1 MNNLLGFSEGASLAF
16 HGLAMIA
23 EKAPE
28 RINVK
33 YIASELCASEA
44 HLAKI
49 FQKLT
54 KAQVISSVRGPAGGF
69 VLNKPAEDISFLDVY
84 EVIESK
90 VELTGCPLS
99 RDNCSFKK
107 CIFDERMTKLRKEM
121 YDLLKDIRLSDF
133 QQDEE

>member
-33 YIASELCASEA
+33 YIANELCASEA

-54 KAQVISSVRGPAGGF
+54 KAGIISSVRGPAGGF
-69 VLNKPAEDISFLDVY
+69 VLNRSAEAITFLDIY
-84 EVIESK
+84 EIIESK
-90 VELTGCPLS
+90 VEMTGCPLS
-99 RDNCSFKK
+99 RTNCSFSK
-107 CIFDERMTKLRKEM
+107 CIFDERMSKIRREV
-121 YDLLKDIRLSDF
+121 YELLKDIKLSDF
-133 QQDEE
+133 QGS